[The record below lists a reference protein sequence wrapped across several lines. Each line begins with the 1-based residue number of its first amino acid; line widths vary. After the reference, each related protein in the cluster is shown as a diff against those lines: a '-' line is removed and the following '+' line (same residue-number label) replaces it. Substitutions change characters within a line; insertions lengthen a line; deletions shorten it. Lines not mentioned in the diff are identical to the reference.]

1 MFYPQISLILT
12 KHFVLSQPDALLLE
26 LEVALPPQLRVNSAF
41 ESACLYRMVRFVLQP
56 DAPLLELEDALPP
69 ALRSD
74 SVPPIDAGMVAGL
87 PLVRA

>member
-1 MFYPQISLILT
+1 MHSHPHGIL
-12 KHFVLSQPDALLLE
+12 LQPDAPLLE
-26 LEVALPPQLRVNSAF
+26 LEDALPPQLHVNSAF
-41 ESACLYRMVRFVLQP
+41 ERICLYRMVRFVLQP

-74 SVPPIDAGMVAGL
+74 SVPPINAGMVAGL